1 MPQQIEDKSPILKD
15 TFDTIPEENNEY
27 TDYAST
33 MKAESKALPNITVEV
48 TGDMEIEEIE
58 QLLHANDFKDMD
70 SNLLGSKYMKGTL
83 KETLMLM
90 DGNLLKG
97 TIKDEDFND
106 ITS

>member
-1 MPQQIEDKSPILKD
+1 
-15 TFDTIPEENNEY
+15 
-27 TDYAST
+27 
-33 MKAESKALPNITVEV
+33 
-48 TGDMEIEEIE
+48 
-58 QLLHANDFKDMD
+58 MD